1 VIFLPNLFL
10 LKEIKMQYNQIET
23 SINFR
28 TVKTKEEDGSVT
40 ETKRDSIKLHIPVPS
55 VSDILEMID
64 AANAPDAS
72 EVAKNNLQLL
82 QDALFAVIY
91 EQAVSLAKENV
102 SLTGA
107 NFPFEELD
115 WEKIANQPEA
125 ERKSRGISKDEWAD
139 FADDYLA
146 SMPAL
151 TGKTEDRVKRAAAVF
166 LLKFAP
172 IKSDKKSI
180 AVLRD
185 QLVVYAEQAPQAAN
199 YYKVIEFLLKKAD
212 ALIEAEVI
220 GSDDF

>member
-1 VIFLPNLFL
+1 
-10 LKEIKMQYNQIET
+10 MQYNQVES

-55 VSDILEMID
+55 IADIMEIID
-64 AANAPDAS
+64 AAQQDGAS
-72 EVAKNNLQLL
+72 DVAKNNLQLI
-82 QDALFAVIY
+82 QDALFNVVY
-91 EQAVSLAKENV
+91 EQAVSLAKENA

-115 WEKIANQPEA
+115 WEKIANAPEA
-125 ERKSRGISKDEWAD
+125 ERKSRGITKEEWAD
-139 FADDYLA
+139 FADDYIS
-146 SMPAL
+146 SMPSI
-151 TGKTEDRVKRAAAVF
+151 TGKEETRIQRAAAVF

-185 QLVVYAEQAPQAAN
+185 QLVVYAESAPQAAN